1 MPDTGKDRT
10 KISSV
15 ILAQIVSTSMLIG
28 ALYALV
34 AYIIAAETQGIQR
47 EMLELKGEMVELNR
61 SLNRVNDRFNDYA
74 HKLEVE
80 NLKLKSE
87 SDLKRYV
94 DTHIANHQVLLHSK
108 NESSNR
114 K

>member
-1 MPDTGKDRT
+1 MPDTLKDRT
-10 KISSV
+10 KLSSV
-15 ILAQIVSTSMLIG
+15 ILASIVSTSMLIG

-34 AYIIAAETQGIQR
+34 AYIITAETQGIQR

-80 NLKLKSE
+80 NLQLKSE
-87 SDLKRYV
+87 SDLKHYV
-94 DTHIANHQVLLHSK
+94 DTHIANHQIQLRADKKSK
-108 NESSNR
+108 
-114 K
+114 